1 MQHLRESS
9 SDQKRTSSSP
19 LVQETST
26 LFRLALPL
34 MGTQIAQM
42 GMGLLDTIMAG
53 RYSAVDLA
61 GVALG
66 SSILWPLMLLVMG
79 LIQAITPT
87 VSQLNGARN
96 YKEIGEVIRQGL
108 WIAIA
113 GGLLI
118 SVILNQIGFVYA
130 LLDVDPKASP
140 ISIAYLQMTSLGMPA
155 VTCFFCL
162 RFLAEGMNFTKPAL
176 YIAVCGL
183 LIKAPLNYA
192 LIYGKFGFPEMGGV
206 GCGVAQAVIM
216 WFQLFAITIVV
227 TRPRFDKVHWQSK
240 FSLPDWSRIRPLLQ
254 LGIPIG
260 ATIFAEMGLFALTTL
275 LLGRYGAEVVA
286 SHNIAMSINALFFMP
301 ALALGMASTIRIGFR
316 IGAGESEQARTTAG
330 IALGA
335 TIGIAL
341 IGSLT
346 MFFLRTQIVGAYT
359 TEASVLDLASTL
371 LLFAVFFLV
380 FDACQS
386 TCLGIL
392 RGYKDTKTPLFI
404 ALLCFWLIG
413 LPIGCTL
420 GFGLISDPMKV
431 FGFWIG
437 LASGV
442 ISAGILLSLRVHST
456 SSNPKRIHLL
466 SAPNAPSKNVI

>member
-1 MQHLRESS
+1 MQQPSERLLE
-9 SDQKRTSSSP
+9 QKQTSSSP
-19 LVQETST
+19 LLQETST

-53 RYSAVDLA
+53 RYSALDLA

-79 LIQAITPT
+79 LIQAVTPT
-87 VSQLNGARN
+87 VSQLNGAKN

-108 WIAIA
+108 WIALI

-130 LLDVDPKASP
+130 LLDVDPKARP
-140 ISIAYLQMTSLGMPA
+140 ISIAYLQMTSLGLPA

-183 LIKAPLNYA
+183 LLKAPLNYV

-206 GCGVAQAVIM
+206 GCGIAQAIIM
-216 WFQLFAITIVV
+216 WFQLIAITIVV
-227 TRPRFDKVHWQSK
+227 SRPRFDKVNWRSK
-240 FSLPDWSRIRPLLQ
+240 FSPPDWSRIKPLLK

-286 SHNIAMSINALFFMP
+286 SHNIAMSINGLFFMP

-316 IGAGESEQARTTAG
+316 IGAGESEQARMTAG
-330 IALGA
+330 IALGG

-341 IGSLT
+341 IGSLI
-346 MFFLRTQIVGAYT
+346 MFFLRTDIVSAYT
-359 TEASVLDLASTL
+359 TEPSVLDLASTL
-371 LLFAVFFLV
+371 LLFVIFFLV

-392 RGYKDTKTPLFI
+392 RGYKDTKIPLFI

-413 LPIGCTL
+413 LPIGCAL
-420 GFGLISDPMKV
+420 GFGLISEPMQV

-442 ISAGILLSLRVHST
+442 ISAAILLSWRVHST
-456 SSNPKRIHLL
+456 SSNPERIKSL
-466 SAPNAPSKNVI
+466 SM

>member
-1 MQHLRESS
+1 MQQPSERFPE
-9 SDQKRTSSSP
+9 KKWTSSSP
-19 LVQETST
+19 LLQETST

-53 RYSAVDLA
+53 RYSALDLA

-79 LIQAITPT
+79 LIQAVTPT
-87 VSQLNGARN
+87 VSQLNGAKN

-108 WIAIA
+108 WIALI

-130 LLDVDPKASP
+130 LLDVDPKARP
-140 ISIAYLQMTSLGMPA
+140 ISIAYLQMTSLGLPA

-183 LIKAPLNYA
+183 LLKAPLNYV

-206 GCGVAQAVIM
+206 GCGIAQAIIM
-216 WFQLFAITIVV
+216 WFQLIAITIVV
-227 TRPRFDKVHWQSK
+227 SRPRFDKVNWRSK
-240 FSLPDWSRIRPLLQ
+240 FSPPDWSRIKPLLK

-286 SHNIAMSINALFFMP
+286 SHNIAMSINGLFFMP

-316 IGAGESEQARTTAG
+316 IGAGESEQAKMTTQ
-330 IALGA
+330 L
-335 TIGIAL
+335 
-341 IGSLT
+341 
-346 MFFLRTQIVGAYT
+346 M
-359 TEASVLDLASTL
+359 
-371 LLFAVFFLV
+371 
-380 FDACQS
+380 
-386 TCLGIL
+386 
-392 RGYKDTKTPLFI
+392 
-404 ALLCFWLIG
+404 
-413 LPIGCTL
+413 
-420 GFGLISDPMKV
+420 
-431 FGFWIG
+431 
-437 LASGV
+437 
-442 ISAGILLSLRVHST
+442 
-456 SSNPKRIHLL
+456 
-466 SAPNAPSKNVI
+466 

>member
-1 MQHLRESS
+1 MDPTLQHLSEPPA
-9 SDQKRTSSSP
+9 DPKRASKSP
-19 LVQETST
+19 LLKETSI
-26 LFRLALPL
+26 LFSLALPL

-79 LIQAITPT
+79 LIQAVTPT

-108 WIAIA
+108 WIAAI
-113 GGLLI
+113 GGLLM
-118 SVILNQIGFVYA
+118 SFILNQIGFVYV
-130 LLDVDPKASP
+130 LLDVDPKARP
-140 ISIAYLQMTSLGMPA
+140 ISIAYLQMTSLGLPA
-155 VTCFFCL
+155 VMCFFCL
-162 RFLAEGMNFTKPAL
+162 RFLAEGMNLTKPAL

-227 TRPRFDKVHWQSK
+227 TRSRFDKVRWQRK
-240 FSLPDWSRIRPLLQ
+240 FSLPDWSRIKPLLQ

-286 SHNIAMSINALFFMP
+286 SHNIAMSINGLFFMP

-330 IALGA
+330 ISLGA
-335 TIGIAL
+335 AICLAL
-341 IGSLT
+341 IGSLI
-346 MFFLRTQIVGAYT
+346 MFFLRNEFVSVYT
-359 TEASVLDLASTL
+359 TEPSVLDLASTL
-371 LLFAVFFLV
+371 LLFVVFFLV

-392 RGYKDTKTPLFI
+392 RGYKDTRTPLFI
-404 ALLCFWLIG
+404 ALLSFWLIG

-420 GFGLISDPMKV
+420 GFGLISDPMQV

-442 ISAGILLSLRVHST
+442 ISAAILLGLRVHST
-456 SSNPKRIHLL
+456 SSNAKRIQSL
-466 SAPNAPSKNVI
+466 SRLNHSP

>member
-1 MQHLRESS
+1 MQQPSNRFPEPK
-9 SDQKRTSSSP
+9 QTPSSP
-19 LVQETST
+19 LLQETST

-53 RYSAVDLA
+53 RYSALDLA

-79 LIQAITPT
+79 LIQAVTPT
-87 VSQLNGARN
+87 VSQLNGAKN

-108 WIAIA
+108 WIALI

-130 LLDVDPKASP
+130 LLDVDPKARP
-140 ISIAYLQMTSLGMPA
+140 ISIAYLQMTSLGLPA

-183 LIKAPLNYA
+183 LLKAPLNYI

-206 GCGVAQAVIM
+206 GCGIAQAIIM

-227 TRPRFDKVHWQSK
+227 TRPRFDKVNWRSK
-240 FSLPDWSRIRPLLQ
+240 FSPPDWSRIKPLLK

-286 SHNIAMSINALFFMP
+286 SHNIAMSINGLFFMP
-301 ALALGMASTIRIGFR
+301 AFAFGMASTIRIGFR
-316 IGAGESEQARTTAG
+316 IGAGESEQARMTAG
-330 IALGA
+330 IALGG

-341 IGSLT
+341 IGSLI
-346 MFFLRTQIVGAYT
+346 MFFLRTDIVSAYT
-359 TEASVLDLASTL
+359 TEPSVLDLASTL
-371 LLFAVFFLV
+371 LLFVIFFLV

-392 RGYKDTKTPLFI
+392 RGYKDTKIPLFI

-413 LPIGCTL
+413 LPIGCAL
-420 GFGLISDPMKV
+420 GFGLISEPMQV

-442 ISAGILLSLRVHST
+442 ISAAILLSWRVHST
-456 SSNPKRIHLL
+456 SSNPERIKSL
-466 SAPNAPSKNVI
+466 SM

>member
-1 MQHLRESS
+1 
-9 SDQKRTSSSP
+9 
-19 LVQETST
+19 
-26 LFRLALPL
+26 

-420 GFGLISDPMKV
+420 GFGLISDPMQV

>member
-1 MQHLRESS
+1 
-9 SDQKRTSSSP
+9 
-19 LVQETST
+19 
-26 LFRLALPL
+26 

-162 RFLAEGMNFTKPAL
+162 RFLSEGMNFTKPAL

-420 GFGLISDPMKV
+420 GFGLISDPMQV

>member
-1 MQHLRESS
+1 
-9 SDQKRTSSSP
+9 
-19 LVQETST
+19 
-26 LFRLALPL
+26 

-413 LPIGCTL
+413 LPVGCTL
-420 GFGLISDPMKV
+420 GFGLISDPMQV

>member
-1 MQHLRESS
+1 MQQPSKRFPE
-9 SDQKRTSSSP
+9 QKQISRSP
-19 LVQETST
+19 LSQETST

-53 RYSAVDLA
+53 RYSALDLA

-79 LIQAITPT
+79 LIQAVTPT
-87 VSQLNGARN
+87 VSQLNGSKN

-108 WIAIA
+108 WIALI

-130 LLDVDPKASP
+130 LLDVDPKARP
-140 ISIAYLQMTSLGMPA
+140 ISIAYLQMTSLGLPA

-183 LIKAPLNYA
+183 LLKAPLNYV

-206 GCGVAQAVIM
+206 GCGIAQAIIM
-216 WFQLFAITIVV
+216 WFQLIAITIVV
-227 TRPRFDKVHWQSK
+227 SRPRFDKVNWRSK
-240 FSLPDWSRIRPLLQ
+240 FSPPDWSRIKPLLK

-286 SHNIAMSINALFFMP
+286 SHNIAMSINGLFFMP
-301 ALALGMASTIRIGFR
+301 ALALGMASTIRIGCR
-316 IGAGESEQARTTAG
+316 IGAGESEQASMTAG
-330 IALGA
+330 IALGG

-341 IGSLT
+341 IGSLI
-346 MFFLRTQIVGAYT
+346 MFFLRTDIVSAYT
-359 TEASVLDLASTL
+359 TEPSVLDLASTL
-371 LLFAVFFLV
+371 LLFVIFFLV

-392 RGYKDTKTPLFI
+392 RGYKDTKIPLFI

-413 LPIGCTL
+413 LPIGCAL
-420 GFGLISDPMKV
+420 GFGLISEPMQV

-442 ISAGILLSLRVHST
+442 ISAAILLSWRVHST
-456 SSNPKRIHLL
+456 SSNPERIKSL
-466 SAPNAPSKNVI
+466 SM

>member
-9 SDQKRTSSSP
+9 SDHKRTSSSP

-42 GMGLLDTIMAG
+42 GMGMLDTIMAG

-79 LIQAITPT
+79 LIQAVTPT
-87 VSQLNGARN
+87 VSQLNGAKN

-118 SVILNQIGFVYA
+118 SVILNQVGFVYA
-130 LLDVDPKASP
+130 LLDVDPKARP

-216 WFQLFAITIVV
+216 WFQFFAIVIVV
-227 TRPRFDKVHWQSK
+227 TRPRFDKVKWRSQ
-240 FSLPDWSRIRPLLQ
+240 FSPPDWSRIKPLLQ

-346 MFFLRTQIVGAYT
+346 MFFLRTHIVGAYT
-359 TEASVLDLASTL
+359 TEVSVLDLASTL

-420 GFGLISDPMKV
+420 GFGLISDPMQV

-456 SSNPKRIHLL
+456 SNNPKRIQSL
-466 SAPNAPSKNVI
+466 SMLNASP

>member
-1 MQHLRESS
+1 
-9 SDQKRTSSSP
+9 
-19 LVQETST
+19 
-26 LFRLALPL
+26 
-34 MGTQIAQM
+34 M

-53 RYSAVDLA
+53 RYSALDLA

-79 LIQAITPT
+79 LIQAVTPT
-87 VSQLNGARN
+87 VSQLNGAKN

-108 WIAIA
+108 WIALI

-130 LLDVDPKASP
+130 LLDVDPKARP
-140 ISIAYLQMTSLGMPA
+140 ISIAYLQMTSLGLPA

-176 YIAVCGL
+176 YIAACGL
-183 LIKAPLNYA
+183 LLKAPLNYI

-206 GCGVAQAVIM
+206 GCGIAQAIIM
-216 WFQLFAITIVV
+216 WFQLIAITIVV
-227 TRPRFDKVHWQSK
+227 TRPRFDKVNWRSK
-240 FSLPDWSRIRPLLQ
+240 FSPPDWSRIKPLLK

-286 SHNIAMSINALFFMP
+286 SHNIAMSINGLFFMP

-316 IGAGESEQARTTAG
+316 IGAGESEQARMTAG
-330 IALGA
+330 IALGG

-341 IGSLT
+341 IGSLI
-346 MFFLRTQIVGAYT
+346 MFFLRTDIVSAYT
-359 TEASVLDLASTL
+359 TEPSVLDLASIL
-371 LLFAVFFLV
+371 LLFVIFFLV

-392 RGYKDTKTPLFI
+392 RGYKDTKIPLFI

-413 LPIGCTL
+413 LPIGCAL
-420 GFGLISDPMKV
+420 GFGLISEPMQV

-442 ISAGILLSLRVHST
+442 ISAAIILSWRVHST
-456 SSNPKRIHLL
+456 SSNPERIKSL
-466 SAPNAPSKNVI
+466 SM

>member
-1 MQHLRESS
+1 MQQPSERFPE
-9 SDQKRTSSSP
+9 QKQTSSSP
-19 LVQETST
+19 LLQETST

-53 RYSAVDLA
+53 RYSALDLA

-79 LIQAITPT
+79 LIQAVTPT
-87 VSQLNGARN
+87 VSQLNGSKN

-108 WIAIA
+108 WIALI

-130 LLDVDPKASP
+130 LLDVDPKARP
-140 ISIAYLQMTSLGMPA
+140 ISIAYLQMASLGLPA

-183 LIKAPLNYA
+183 LLKAPLNYV

-206 GCGVAQAVIM
+206 GCGIAQAIIV

-227 TRPRFDKVHWQSK
+227 TRPRFDKVNWRSK
-240 FSLPDWSRIRPLLQ
+240 FSPPDWSRIKPLLK

-286 SHNIAMSINALFFMP
+286 SHNIAMSINGLFFMP

-316 IGAGESEQARTTAG
+316 IGAGESEQARMTAG
-330 IALGA
+330 IALGG

-341 IGSLT
+341 IGSLI
-346 MFFLRTQIVGAYT
+346 MFFLRTDIVSAYT
-359 TEASVLDLASTL
+359 TEPSVLDLASTL
-371 LLFAVFFLV
+371 LLFVIFFLV

-392 RGYKDTKTPLFI
+392 RGYKDTKIPLFI

-413 LPIGCTL
+413 LPIGCAL
-420 GFGLISDPMKV
+420 GFGLISEPMQV

-442 ISAGILLSLRVHST
+442 ISAAILLSWRVHST
-456 SSNPKRIHLL
+456 SSNPERIKSL
-466 SAPNAPSKNVI
+466 SM

>member
-420 GFGLISDPMKV
+420 GFGLISDPMQV